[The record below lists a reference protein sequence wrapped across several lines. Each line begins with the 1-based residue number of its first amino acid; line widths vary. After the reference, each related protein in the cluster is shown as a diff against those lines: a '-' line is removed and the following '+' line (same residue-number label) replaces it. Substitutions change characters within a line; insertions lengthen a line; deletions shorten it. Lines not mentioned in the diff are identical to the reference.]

1 MEIIQAAYEVPDDV
15 YAGLATGALTR
26 FGSVVRDRTGIIR
39 HLKEIPIPKAENGT
53 ALKAASA
60 SATASKSVFSAV
72 KDIVR
77 KHPIAAVVIG
87 VVVGATTATAGGIA
101 YGKFKE
107 KKKQTQEKIELPEC
121 EKDFNNTFIA
131 YLDEV
136 RAGKLEESTLD
147 TLIDEL
153 NQMKERMESS
163 ESEIVVSAEQLD
175 TLMNIVFDYT
185 RQLAKA
191 NSYKIVK
198 LRKPEP
204 DSTEEAIDGLQECL
218 AIQKQIFAT
227 AS

>member
-1 MEIIQAAYEVPDDV
+1 MAIVQVAYEVPDDV
-15 YAGLATGALTR
+15 YVGLKTGALKR
-26 FGSVVRDRTGIIR
+26 FGSVVRDRTGITM
-39 HLKEIPIPKAENGT
+39 HLKEVTIPNTENST
-53 ALKAASA
+53 VVEAASA
-60 SATASKSVFSAV
+60 SATASKSVFSVV
-72 KDIVR
+72 KDAVQ
-77 KHPIAAVVIG
+77 KHPVAAVVTA
-87 VVVGATTATAGGIA
+87 VVVAATAGGIA

-191 NSYKIVK
+191 NSYKVVK
-198 LRKPEP
+198 LRKSQT
-204 DSTEEAIDGLQECL
+204 DSTEEAIECLQECL

>member
-1 MEIIQAAYEVPDDV
+1 MAIIQVAYEVPDDV
-15 YAGLATGALTR
+15 VEGLATGVLTR
-26 FGSVVRDRTGIIR
+26 YGSLIRGHTGYKL
-39 HLKEIPIPKAENGT
+39 HLKEVPIPQPENIT
-53 ALKAASA
+53 AVESTSA
-60 SATASKSVFSAV
+60 SAAASKSVFSVV
-72 KDIVR
+72 KDAVQ
-77 KHPIAAVVIG
+77 KHPVAAVVTA
-87 VVVGATTATAGGIA
+87 VVVAATAGGIA

-191 NSYKIVK
+191 NSYKVVK
-198 LRKPEP
+198 LRKSQT

-218 AIQKQIFAT
+218 AIQKQIFTT

>member
-1 MEIIQAAYEVPDDV
+1 MAIIQVAYEVPDDV
-15 YAGLATGALTR
+15 VKGLATGALTR
-26 FGSVVRDRTGIIR
+26 NGSLIRGHTGYKL
-39 HLKEIPIPKAENGT
+39 HLKEVPIPQPENIT
-53 ALKAASA
+53 AVEAASA
-60 SATASKSVFSAV
+60 SATASKSVFSVV
-72 KDIVR
+72 KDAVQ
-77 KHPIAAVVIG
+77 KHPVAAVVTA
-87 VVVGATTATAGGIA
+87 VVVAATAGGIA

-198 LRKPEP
+198 IRKPET
-204 DSTEEAIDGLQECL
+204 DSTEEAIECLQECL

>member
-1 MEIIQAAYEVPDDV
+1 MAIIQVAYEVPDDV
-15 YAGLATGALTR
+15 VKGLATGALTR
-26 FGSVVRDRTGIIR
+26 YGSLIRGHTGYKL
-39 HLKEIPIPKAENGT
+39 HLKEVPIPQPENIT
-53 ALKAASA
+53 AVEAASA
-60 SATASKSVFSAV
+60 STAASKSAFSVV

-77 KHPIAAVVIG
+77 KHPVAAVVTG
-87 VVVGATTATAGGIA
+87 VVVGTATAGGIA
-101 YGKFKE
+101 YIKFKA
-107 KKKQTQEKIELPEC
+107 KKKQTEGEIELPEC
-121 EKDFNNTFIA
+121 VKDFNNAFSA

-136 RAGKLEESTLD
+136 RAGTLKESTLD
-147 TLIDEL
+147 TLIEEL
-153 NQMKERMESS
+153 NQMKERIGSS

>member
-1 MEIIQAAYEVPDDV
+1 MAIIQVAYEVPDDV
-15 YAGLATGALTR
+15 VKGLETGTLTR
-26 FGSVVRDRTGIIR
+26 YGSLIRGHTGYKL
-39 HLKEIPIPKAENGT
+39 HLKEVPIPNPENIT
-53 ALKAASA
+53 AVKAASA
-60 SATASKSVFSAV
+60 STAASKSVFSVV

-77 KHPIAAVVIG
+77 KHPVAALVTG
-87 VVVGATTATAGGIA
+87 VMVGTATVGGIA
-101 YGKFKE
+101 YVKFNA
-107 KKKQTQEKIELPEC
+107 KKKQTEGKIELPEC
-121 EKDFNNTFIA
+121 VKDFNNAFSA

-136 RAGKLEESTLD
+136 RVGTLEESTLD
-147 TLIDEL
+147 TLIEEL
-153 NQMKERMESS
+153 NQLQERIDSS

-198 LRKPEP
+198 LRKPET
-204 DSTEEAIDGLQECL
+204 DSTEAAIDGLQECL